1 MADVSG
7 GLLWSCPPIVQPV
20 ILLTGGGGPIG
31 AYGGKVKTRARV
43 AGLGLATT
51 LIVMPF
57 GQMASAA
64 GSSITIADPGNLSA
78 GQVTLRGTVTPGS
91 PSDTTTV
98 MYILDASGS
107 TSKAGG
113 PCGGDLNGDGAT
125 NTILDCEIAG
135 VTRLDGSL
143 ASQAGVVQTGL
154 AAFAGGTNPA
164 IADAATA
171 SLQTTAE
178 GERTFAPAGYTSGSS
193 TSRLNIAASGV
204 VRSHITQLID
214 KDLDG
219 RGTDYDEAVSVA
231 LSALSS
237 APAGP
242 KYIMFLSDGRGSA
255 KHATVNALTASGVRL
270 RAFDIS
276 GGGACSTGGSL
287 LQLAAATNE
296 QCVSVHD
303 PSTLSAQLAG
313 SQPDE
318 VNGVTVTIKGVSV
331 AAALDAVGGWAA
343 SLQIGQG
350 TYTVTATASLL
361 SGATVSTTRTITV
374 ADAPGGPPPGE
385 VTPVSPKASKV
396 HALRPAPT
404 FGVLPAKVTGKA
416 NPFAKSVSAKVLNG
430 ATVKLEARKRLGG
443 TWVNVGSATVHKGA
457 FALSWKPQK
466 KMRFLR
472 VELKKH
478 HGYAPSVA
486 AVPKA
491 PINACHR
498 HRSGGARVLTCHT
511 VAKNGTK
518 ARLLRGST
526 VLDTAKVKHG
536 TVTVKS
542 RNALGGDVLSVDV
555 SKRKHYRLHL

>member
-1 MADVSG
+1 VN
-7 GLLWSCPPIVQPV
+7 
-20 ILLTGGGGPIG
+20 
-31 AYGGKVKTRARV
+31 TRATL

-78 GQVTLRGTVTPGS
+78 GPVTLRGTVTPGS
-91 PSDTTTV
+91 PSDTPTV
-98 MYILDASGS
+98 MYVLDASGS
-107 TSKAGG
+107 TSDAGG
-113 PCGGDLNGDGAT
+113 SCGGDLNGDGAA

-135 VTRLDGSL
+135 VTTLDGVL
-143 ASQAGVVQTGL
+143 ASQASVVNTGL

-164 IADAATA
+164 VPDAATA

-178 GERTFAPAGYTSGSS
+178 GERTFAPAGYTGGMP
-193 TSRLNIAASGV
+193 TSRLDIAARGV
-204 VRSHITQLID
+204 IRSHITQLID

-219 RGTDYDEAVSVA
+219 RGTNYDEAVSVA
-231 LSALSS
+231 LAALSS

-255 KHATVNALTASGVRL
+255 SDATVNALKASGVRL

-276 GGGACSTGGSL
+276 GGTACSTGGSL
-287 LQLAAATNE
+287 LRLASATNE

-313 SQPDE
+313 SSPDE

-331 AAALDAVGGWAA
+331 AASLDAVGGWAA
-343 SLQIGQG
+343 SFQLGQG
-350 TYTVTATASLL
+350 TYTVTATASLR
-361 SGATVSTTRTITV
+361 SGATVSATRTITV

-385 VTPVSPKASKV
+385 VDPVSLKASKV
-396 HALRPAPT
+396 HGLKPAPT
-404 FGVLPAKVTGKA
+404 FGRLPAKVAGKA
-416 NPFAKSVSAKVLNG
+416 NPFDKSARVKVLNG

-443 TWVNVGSATVHKGA
+443 TWVNVGSAKVHKGA

-466 KMRFLR
+466 KMHFLR
-472 VELKKH
+472 VELKKY

-498 HRSGGARVLTCHT
+498 HRSGGTRVLTCHT
-511 VAKNGTK
+511 VAKHGTK

-526 VLDTAKVKHG
+526 VLDTAKVRHG
-536 TVTVKS
+536 KVTVRS
-542 RNALGGDVLSVDV
+542 HHALGGDVLSVDV
-555 SKRKHYRLHL
+555 SKRKHYRLRL